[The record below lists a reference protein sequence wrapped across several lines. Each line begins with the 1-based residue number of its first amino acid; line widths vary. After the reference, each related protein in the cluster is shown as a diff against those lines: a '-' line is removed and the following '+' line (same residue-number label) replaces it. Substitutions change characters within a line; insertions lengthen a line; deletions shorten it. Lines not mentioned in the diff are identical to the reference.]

1 MAMRCPLLCAAPYP
15 HPLAGNRW
23 QAMTKKL
30 LENRETTRTGDF
42 KLVFAGLILAVLLN
56 ALDQTIVATALPTM
70 VGELHGF
77 DQLAWVI
84 TAYVL
89 ASTIGLPIYGKLG
102 DQFGRKP
109 VFVFAIAVFLA
120 GSVLSGMAGSM
131 PLLIAFRALQGLG
144 GGGLMIGA
152 QGIIA
157 DLVPPRDR
165 GKYMGL
171 LGAAFAVASI
181 SGPLLG
187 GIITEAWGWRWI
199 FYINLP
205 LGAIALG
212 FILKYLHVPGTPR
225 RTGTLDYAGM
235 VLLSIASV
243 LVVLLTSFGGE
254 QGWGSALVL
263 GLGAGLALTVIAFV
277 LVERRAAAPVMP
289 GSLFRNGQVLL
300 ATTIGVLV
308 GVVMFAT
315 ISYLPTYF
323 QLVNGASAVMSGL
336 MLIPMTLGNVVG
348 SMGSGWLVSRT
359 GRYKVFLVSGP
370 VLMLGGLAF
379 LGTMGVDTGYLFAAT
394 GMLLVGF
401 GIGVMMQNLVVI
413 VQAQVP
419 HQQLGVAT
427 SATNYFRMIGAST
440 GIAVFGSVFV
450 STFTGNLNASGVQLD
465 AAGGGVGSLTP
476 ELIAGLPQRSQELV
490 AQAVAGS
497 MPQIFLIGMF
507 LAGAALLLSMLIRES
522 PLATR

>member
-1 MAMRCPLLCAAPYP
+1 MDSTSWP
-15 HPLAGNRW
+15 G
-23 QAMTKKL
+23 
-30 LENRETTRTGDF
+30 
-42 KLVFAGLILAVLLN
+42 
-56 ALDQTIVATALPTM
+56 
-70 VGELHGF
+70 
-77 DQLAWVI
+77 VI

-181 SGPLLG
+181 NGPLLG
-187 GIITEAWGWRWI
+187 GIITEAWGWRWF

-212 FILKYLHVPGTPR
+212 FILKYLDVPDTPR
-225 RTGTLDYAGM
+225 RTGTLNYAVM

-243 LVVLLTSFGGE
+243 
-254 QGWGSALVL
+254 
-263 GLGAGLALTVIAFV
+263 
-277 LVERRAAAPVMP
+277 
-289 GSLFRNGQVLL
+289 
-300 ATTIGVLV
+300 
-308 GVVMFAT
+308 
-315 ISYLPTYF
+315 
-323 QLVNGASAVMSGL
+323 
-336 MLIPMTLGNVVG
+336 
-348 SMGSGWLVSRT
+348 
-359 GRYKVFLVSGP
+359 
-370 VLMLGGLAF
+370 
-379 LGTMGVDTGYLFAAT
+379 
-394 GMLLVGF
+394 
-401 GIGVMMQNLVVI
+401 
-413 VQAQVP
+413 
-419 HQQLGVAT
+419 
-427 SATNYFRMIGAST
+427 
-440 GIAVFGSVFV
+440 
-450 STFTGNLNASGVQLD
+450 
-465 AAGGGVGSLTP
+465 
-476 ELIAGLPQRSQELV
+476 LV

-497 MPQIFLIGMF
+497 MPQIFLIGMG
-507 LAGAALLLSMLIRES
+507 LAGAALLLSTMIRES

>member
-1 MAMRCPLLCAAPYP
+1 
-15 HPLAGNRW
+15 
-23 QAMTKKL
+23 
-30 LENRETTRTGDF
+30 
-42 KLVFAGLILAVLLN
+42 
-56 ALDQTIVATALPTM
+56 
-70 VGELHGF
+70 
-77 DQLAWVI
+77 
-84 TAYVL
+84 
-89 ASTIGLPIYGKLG
+89 
-102 DQFGRKP
+102 
-109 VFVFAIAVFLA
+109 
-120 GSVLSGMAGSM
+120 
-131 PLLIAFRALQGLG
+131 
-144 GGGLMIGA
+144 
-152 QGIIA
+152 
-157 DLVPPRDR
+157 
-165 GKYMGL
+165 
-171 LGAAFAVASI
+171 
-181 SGPLLG
+181 
-187 GIITEAWGWRWI
+187 
-199 FYINLP
+199 
-205 LGAIALG
+205 
-212 FILKYLHVPGTPR
+212 
-225 RTGTLDYAGM
+225 
-235 VLLSIASV
+235 
-243 LVVLLTSFGGE
+243 
-254 QGWGSALVL
+254 
-263 GLGAGLALTVIAFV
+263 
-277 LVERRAAAPVMP
+277 RAAAPVMP
-289 GSLFRNGQVLL
+289 GSLFRNVQVLL

-323 QLVNGASAVMSGL
+323 QLVNGATAVISGL

-379 LGTMGVDTGYLFAAT
+379 LGTMGVDTAYLFAAT

-450 STFTGNLNASGVQLD
+450 SNFTGNPNASGVQLD